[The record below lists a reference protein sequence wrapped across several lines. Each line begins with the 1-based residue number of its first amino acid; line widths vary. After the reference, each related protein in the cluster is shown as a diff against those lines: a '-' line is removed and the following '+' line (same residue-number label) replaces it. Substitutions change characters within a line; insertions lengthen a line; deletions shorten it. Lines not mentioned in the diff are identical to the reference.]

1 MTKGAWLSFR
11 FSLKVEREKQS
22 ETQLDL
28 VSSYLLYNA
37 VNARPYATL
46 FYVVSVHE
54 FTGAP
59 YLYESMYIYTKRMNI
74 HRQSTKNFNGLK
86 EKLCHITIPI
96 LIWDSCISS

>member
-59 YLYESMYIYTKRMNI
+59 YL
-74 HRQSTKNFNGLK
+74 
-86 EKLCHITIPI
+86 
-96 LIWDSCISS
+96 